1 VSESLSD
8 EAPPAPRSFNHFA
21 FYRLTRDWWSLDDA
35 RRAGIRGD
43 WVEAIGGAASAVHHY
58 RTFPAETASDILV
71 WCASPFEDAD
81 SPERLFDAIAT
92 AVRPFRRW
100 LEPVDF
106 LWGFTRASEYST
118 ARSRQEI
125 DPFVS
130 RSMPYLIVY
139 PFTKTTEWYLL
150 DAETRQAMMNQHIR
164 VGKSYREITQ
174 LLLYSMGL
182 QDQEFVVV
190 YETTDLTLFSR
201 LVSDLRR
208 TEARRYTKSDT
219 PVHLGVHRPNADPAG
234 LWP

>member
-1 VSESLSD
+1 V
-8 EAPPAPRSFNHFA
+8 PRSVNHFG
-21 FYRLTRDWWSLDDA
+21 FYRLTDAWRSLDDSRQA
-35 RRAGIRGD
+35 VVRAD
-43 WVEAIGGAASAVHHY
+43 WVESLGLASPAVHHY

-71 WCASPFEDAD
+71 WCAAEYSGTAPQQ
-81 SPERLFDAIAT
+81 LFGSLAR

-100 LEPVDF
+100 LEPVGA
-106 LWGFTRASEYST
+106 LWGFTRASEYSR

-125 DPFVS
+125 DPFES

-150 DAETRQAMMNQHIR
+150 DRETRQSMMNEHIR

-174 LLLYSMGL
+174 LLLYSTGV

-201 LVSDLRR
+201 LVSDLRQ

-219 PVHLGVHRPNADPAG
+219 PVHLGVHCPVTDLAE